1 MISIANN
8 GNEFQTLVDK
18 RLIHA
23 EIIFKMG
30 SSDGKRI
37 IMPVI
42 MGDRITNNDRFRAS
56 ITAMNC
62 DNQYIQQGGLK
73 IFDDDKRQILGDD
86 SPIAISSSFDN
97 KTGAFKSATIDKIQA
112 LDNDDFAGSVPYQ
125 STAVSVFVRFFI
137 MKENYDAACSATSK
151 KFPEDIM
158 KVNGEDGVGLT
169 YTSIGESVSAASG
182 PGAEKRNQMFEL
194 YGSKVVQTRYT
205 GPLFKGYCNSHES
218 YRGVG
223 SYPTA

>member
-1 MISIANN
+1 MGQEWLYRAFQNNSTFSISKE
-8 GNEFQTLVDK
+8 GTEFQTLVDK

-42 MGDRITNNDRFRAS
+42 MGDRITNNDMFRAS

-62 DNQYIQQGGLK
+62 ANQDISDGGLK
-73 IFDDDKRQILGDD
+73 LFDDNKQQILGDNT
-86 SPIAISSSFDN
+86 PIAISSAFDN
-97 KTGAFKSATIDKIQA
+97 KSGAFKSITIDKIKA
-112 LDNDDFAGSVPYQ
+112 LDDDKFSGSVPYQ
-125 STAVSVFVRFFI
+125 STAASVFVRFFV

-158 KVNGEDGVGLT
+158 KVNGEEGVGLT
-169 YTSIGESVSAASG
+169 FSSYDPSNNPTYSG
-182 PGAEKRNQMFEL
+182 
-194 YGSKVVQTRYT
+194 
-205 GPLFKGYCNSHES
+205 
-218 YRGVG
+218 
-223 SYPTA
+223 